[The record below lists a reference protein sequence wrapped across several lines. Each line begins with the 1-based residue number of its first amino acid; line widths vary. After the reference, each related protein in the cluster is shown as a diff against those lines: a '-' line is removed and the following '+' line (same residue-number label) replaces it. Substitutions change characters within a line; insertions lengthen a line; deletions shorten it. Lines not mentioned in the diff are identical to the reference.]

1 MREGNSL
8 DVIGLERTSVIL
20 LQHERNEPGG
30 LFTEHI
36 RERGMEL
43 IQVPLYETNE
53 VPPLHATHLIIMG
66 GSMSVNDEQ
75 EFPWLISEKQIIR
88 EWVAK
93 GRPVLGICLGAQLIA
108 SSFGAPVYPCKKELG
123 WSSVNAIEDELFP
136 ELPGRF
142 NVFQMH
148 GETFDIPEPGML
160 VFCGEEV
167 LNQAICIGSA
177 LGLQFHPELTLEMIQ
192 DWISFLPSQTQE
204 SLLAQSRQY
213 LPESEKICRTIA
225 DRFLN
230 ASSHA
235 FSWMRSAG

>member
-1 MREGNSL
+1 
-8 DVIGLERTSVIL
+8 
-20 LQHERNEPGG
+20 
-30 LFTEHI
+30 
-36 RERGMEL
+36 
-43 IQVPLYETNE
+43 
-53 VPPLHATHLIIMG
+53 MG
-66 GSMSVNDEQ
+66 GPMSVNDER
-75 EFPWLISEKQIIR
+75 EFPWLISEKQIIK

-108 SSFGAPVYPCKKELG
+108 SSFGALVYPCKKELG
-123 WSSVNAIEDELFP
+123 WSSVNAIGDELFP

-160 VFCGEEV
+160 VFRGEEV

-192 DWISFLPSQTQE
+192 DWISFLPSQKQE
-204 SLLAQSRQY
+204 SLITQSRQY

-225 DRFLN
+225 DRFLT
-230 ASSHA
+230 APSRA

>member
-1 MREGNSL
+1 MII
-8 DVIGLERTSVIL
+8 DKPSVAI

-167 LNQAICIGSA
+167 LNQAICIGSG

-192 DWISFLPSQTQE
+192 DWISFLPSQKQE

>member
-1 MREGNSL
+1 MTIKRQR
-8 DVIGLERTSVIL
+8 VVL

-66 GSMSVNDEQ
+66 GSMSVNDER
-75 EFPWLISEKQIIR
+75 EFPWLSTEKQIIR
-88 EWVAK
+88 EWVAE

-167 LNQAICIGSA
+167 LNQAICIGSG

-192 DWISFLPSQTQE
+192 DWISFLPSQKQE

>member
-1 MREGNSL
+1 MII
-8 DVIGLERTSVIL
+8 DKPSVAI

>member
-1 MREGNSL
+1 MRII
-8 DVIGLERTSVIL
+8 DRPSVAI
-20 LQHERNEPGG
+20 LQHEYNEPGG
-30 LFTEHI
+30 LFADYI
-36 RERGMEL
+36 RECGREL
-43 IQVPLYETNE
+43 VQIPLYETNE

-66 GSMSVNDEQ
+66 GPMSVNDER
-75 EFPWLISEKQIIR
+75 EFPWLIAEKQIIR

-108 SSFGAPVYPCKKELG
+108 SSFGALVYPCKKELG
-123 WSSVNAIEDELFP
+123 WSSVNAIGDELFP

-160 VFCGEEV
+160 VFRGEEV

-177 LGLQFHPELTLEMIQ
+177 LGLQFHTELTLEMIQ
-192 DWISFLPSQTQE
+192 DWISFLPSQKQE
-204 SLLAQSRQY
+204 SLITQSRQY

-225 DRFLN
+225 DRFLT
-230 ASSHA
+230 APSHA

>member
-1 MREGNSL
+1 MTIKRQR
-8 DVIGLERTSVIL
+8 VVL

-66 GSMSVNDEQ
+66 GSMSVNDER
-75 EFPWLISEKQIIR
+75 EFPWLSTEKQIIR
-88 EWVAK
+88 EWVAE

-167 LNQAICIGSA
+167 LNQAICIGSG

>member
-1 MREGNSL
+1 MII
-8 DVIGLERTSVIL
+8 DKPSVAI

-148 GETFDIPEPGML
+148 GETFDIQEPGML
-160 VFCGEEV
+160 VFRGEEV

-177 LGLQFHPELTLEMIQ
+177 LGLQFHTELTLEMIQ
-192 DWISFLPSQTQE
+192 DWISFLPSQKQE

>member
-1 MREGNSL
+1 MII
-8 DVIGLERTSVIL
+8 DKPSVAI
-20 LQHERNEPGG
+20 LQHERTEPGG

>member
-1 MREGNSL
+1 VRII
-8 DVIGLERTSVIL
+8 DRPSVAI
-20 LQHERNEPGG
+20 LQHERIEPGG
-30 LFTEHI
+30 LFAYYV
-36 RERGMEL
+36 RECGREL
-43 IQVPLYETNE
+43 VQIPLYETNE

-66 GSMSVNDEQ
+66 GPMSVNDER
-75 EFPWLISEKQIIR
+75 EFPWLIAEKQIIR

-108 SSFGAPVYPCKKELG
+108 SSFGALVYPCKKELG
-123 WSSVNAIEDELFP
+123 WSSVNAIGDELFP

-160 VFCGEEV
+160 VFRGEEV

-192 DWISFLPSQTQE
+192 DWISFLPSQKQE
-204 SLLAQSRQY
+204 SLITQSRQY

-225 DRFLN
+225 DRFLT
-230 ASSHA
+230 APSRA

>member
-1 MREGNSL
+1 MRII
-8 DVIGLERTSVIL
+8 DRPSVAI
-20 LQHERNEPGG
+20 LQHEHNEPGG
-30 LFTEHI
+30 LFADYI
-36 RERGMEL
+36 RECGREL
-43 IQVPLYETNE
+43 VQIPLYETNE

-66 GSMSVNDEQ
+66 GPMSVNDER
-75 EFPWLISEKQIIR
+75 EFPWLIAEKQIIR

-108 SSFGAPVYPCKKELG
+108 SSFGALVYPCKKELG
-123 WSSVNAIEDELFP
+123 WSSVNAIGDELFP

-167 LNQAICIGSA
+167 LNQAICIGSG

-192 DWISFLPSQTQE
+192 DWISFLPSQKQE
-204 SLLAQSRQY
+204 SLITQSRQY
-213 LPESEKICRTIA
+213 LPESEKMCRTFA
-225 DRFLN
+225 DRFLT
-230 ASSHA
+230 APSHA

>member
-1 MREGNSL
+1 
-8 DVIGLERTSVIL
+8 
-20 LQHERNEPGG
+20 
-30 LFTEHI
+30 
-36 RERGMEL
+36 MEL

-148 GETFDIPEPGML
+148 GETFDIPEPAML

>member
-1 MREGNSL
+1 VRII
-8 DVIGLERTSVIL
+8 DRPSVAI
-20 LQHERNEPGG
+20 LQHERIEPGG
-30 LFTEHI
+30 LFAYYV
-36 RERGMEL
+36 RECGREL
-43 IQVPLYETNE
+43 VQIPLYETNE

-66 GSMSVNDEQ
+66 GPMSVNDER
-75 EFPWLISEKQIIR
+75 EFPWLISEKQIIK

-108 SSFGAPVYPCKKELG
+108 SSFGALVYPCKKELG
-123 WSSVNAIEDELFP
+123 WSSVNAIGDELFP

-148 GETFDIPEPGML
+148 GETFDIQEPGML
-160 VFCGEEV
+160 VFRGEEV

-177 LGLQFHPELTLEMIQ
+177 LGLQFHTELTLEMIQ
-192 DWISFLPSQTQE
+192 DWISFLPSQKQE
-204 SLLAQSRQY
+204 SLITQSRQY

-225 DRFLN
+225 DRFLT
-230 ASSHA
+230 APSHA

>member
-1 MREGNSL
+1 MII
-8 DVIGLERTSVIL
+8 DKPSVAI

-148 GETFDIPEPGML
+148 GETFDIPEPAML

>member
-1 MREGNSL
+1 MRII
-8 DVIGLERTSVIL
+8 DRPSVAI
-20 LQHERNEPGG
+20 LQHERIEPGG
-30 LFTEHI
+30 LFAYYV
-36 RERGMEL
+36 RECGREL
-43 IQVPLYETNE
+43 VQIPLYETNE

-66 GSMSVNDEQ
+66 GPMSVNDER
-75 EFPWLISEKQIIR
+75 EFPWLISEKQIIK

-108 SSFGAPVYPCKKELG
+108 SSFGALVYPCKKELG
-123 WSSVNAIEDELFP
+123 WSSVNAIGDELFP

-148 GETFDIPEPGML
+148 GETFDIQEPGML
-160 VFCGEEV
+160 VFRGEEV

-177 LGLQFHPELTLEMIQ
+177 LGLQFHTELTLEMIQ
-192 DWISFLPSQTQE
+192 DWISFLPSQKQE
-204 SLLAQSRQY
+204 SLITQSRQY

-225 DRFLN
+225 DRFLT
-230 ASSHA
+230 APSHA